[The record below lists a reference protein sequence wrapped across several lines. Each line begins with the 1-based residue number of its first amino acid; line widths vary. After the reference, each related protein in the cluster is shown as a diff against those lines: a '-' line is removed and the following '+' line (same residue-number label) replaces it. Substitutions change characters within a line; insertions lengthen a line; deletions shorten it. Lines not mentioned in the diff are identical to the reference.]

1 MNIEE
6 LKLVIE
12 LFRQISGDASNVALW
27 YFGMKFAETIIV
39 LFTLVG
45 AITWG
50 VHQAI
55 KANFGPDEQFII
67 ECRDALGTGC
77 RGGLINS
84 ERQATYNA
92 IRTLIVNAKEKK

>member
-27 YFGMKFAETIIV
+27 YFGMKFAETIII

-50 VHQAI
+50 VHQVI
-55 KANFGPDEQFII
+55 RANYGHDEEFII
-67 ECRDALGTGC
+67 ECRDALGIGS
-77 RGGLINS
+77 RGILTS
-84 ERQATYNA
+84 VERRVTYNA
-92 IRTLIVNAKEKK
+92 IRALIVNAKEKK

>member
-12 LFRQISGDASNVALW
+12 MVRQVSGDASNVALW
-27 YFGMKFAETIIV
+27 YFVMKFAETIII

-50 VHQAI
+50 VYQVI
-55 KANFGPDEQFII
+55 KANFGHDEQFII
-67 ECRDALGTGC
+67 ECRDALGTGY

-92 IRTLIVNAKEKK
+92 IRTLIAKAKQ